1 MSQEIALKLWTLV
14 APVGRTTRPAL
25 AAVIGFA
32 FGGIGLAIYFRTV
45 VDLLVPVAI
54 TLGCLVVFDQTAALG
69 WFFGAF
75 VTSTYG
81 YFRSAESNQR
91 RLAACD
97 RGALLAD

>member
-1 MSQEIALKLWTLV
+1 MSQEIALKLWSLV
-14 APVGRTTRPAL
+14 APVGRTTKPGL

-32 FGGIGLAIYFRTV
+32 LGGVGLALYFRTL

-54 TLGCLVVFDQTAALG
+54 TLTCTVLFEQAATLG

-91 RLAACD
+91 LVAARD
-97 RGALLAD
+97 HGAPAAH